1 MGGIPDWIV
10 VLMATVAAIPV
21 VVVLGSATLLTI
33 GGPIGC
39 VRSAF
44 TALACAVRLGPNEGQ
59 RQPMG
64 GSAH

>member
-1 MGGIPDWIV
+1 
-10 VLMATVAAIPV
+10 VAAIPV